1 MLTSQDTWGKAAC
14 SAAIAGGATRIM
26 KGGVSVTIPLLG
38 NQRVPLAAAGAG
50 VGAASSLIADA
61 VHSYIL
67 PSWSVDDKFD
77 STQGAV
83 LALAAGGGSTAA
95 IYACLDE
102 GSTILRDMGG
112 TTQMVLLGAASEWAG
127 HMAWNNIL
135 KPLV

>member
-1 MLTSQDTWGKAAC
+1 MMNRDTVGKAVC
-14 SAAIAGGATRIM
+14 SGAIAGSITRAY
-26 KGGVSVTIPLLG
+26 KGPVSVTIPILG
-38 NQRVPLAAAGAG
+38 NQRVPLALAGAG
-50 VGAASSLIADA
+50 VGAASSLVADA

-83 LALAAGGGSTAA
+83 LALASSGGTTAA
-95 IYACLDE
+95 IYACMDD

-112 TTQMVLLGAASEWAG
+112 GVQVALLGAASEWAG
-127 HMAWNNIL
+127 AMAWGWI